1 MEEPLHTGPINIPT
15 VARSGYSHFCLGDHE
30 QAIINLREAL
40 SRNPASLEL
49 HVYLAAALQL
59 GGDQDE
65 AEWQAQEIRSIK
77 PDFTVSEM
85 LETYPLVDNGQLA
98 KLSSTLGELGL

>member
-1 MEEPLHTGPINIPT
+1 VLPNLPSSPLGR
-15 VARSGYSHFCLGDHE
+15 AYFFLGDHE

-40 SRNPASLEL
+40 SRNPASLEV

-65 AEWQAQEIRSIK
+65 AEWQAEEIRSIK
-77 PDFTVSEM
+77 PDFTAFAM
-85 LETYPLVDNGQLA
+85 LETYPLTDHELLA
-98 KLSSTLGELGL
+98 KLSSTLGKLGL